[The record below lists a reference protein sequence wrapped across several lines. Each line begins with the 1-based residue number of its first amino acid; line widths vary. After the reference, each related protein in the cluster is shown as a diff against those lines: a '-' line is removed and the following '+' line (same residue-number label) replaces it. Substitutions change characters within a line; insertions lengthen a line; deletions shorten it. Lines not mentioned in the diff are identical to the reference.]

1 MLSLPIFGMYD
12 LLVFVLIFSLVYAV
26 LSRSKFFSKS
36 DIPALIAVSVAI
48 VSLGSA
54 FFVSFIIAFLPYV
67 LAILVFLFL
76 IMLLFNMA
84 TVPQEAVG
92 SYLKKSTLIPVLIIF
107 MMFIF
112 GLIAYGTAA
121 SQNAGSYTAPTA
133 CVGACSGSNATS
145 SGSGTSSGSSGTV
158 IRTSFSDETSTYI
171 ISILTAPSV
180 LSLLLTLFAMAM
192 AVYFMTRQRGA

>member
-1 MLSLPIFGMYD
+1 
-12 LLVFVLIFSLVYAV
+12 
-26 LSRSKFFSKS
+26 
-36 DIPALIAVSVAI
+36 
-48 VSLGSA
+48 
-54 FFVSFIIAFLPYV
+54 
-67 LAILVFLFL
+67 
-76 IMLLFNMA
+76 
-84 TVPQEAVG
+84 VG

-121 SQNAGSYTAPTA
+121 SQNVGSYTAPTG